1 MKKIILL
8 IFGLIV
14 AFTFSTVAANKPATK
29 KEDPSTQSREII
41 EIAQNLLL
49 QKDRDQAVRLLNK
62 AQITEKN
69 KAMAGEIRSI
79 LKDIGSLFLYDKSQQ
94 EFESSISFKKTD
106 PSKWLAAVERAQKIE
121 PDNTLIMYELI
132 RNQISKRNLNRAKEI
147 LEEFRAKNPFDK
159 NVVLATVFIHLAS
172 NDGKDL
178 TSAKTR
184 LKDLQ
189 LPNHNAIA
197 SYIELLER
205 VLAGNKEKA
214 LAAIA
219 VLKKEDSLNPQ
230 ISYWESRIA
239 GKPKTDDDSI
249 CESFPEHYYR
259 RYYHDLFFCSSAL
272 ENFFKFKDVNP
283 I

>member
-1 MKKIILL
+1 MIKVILL
-8 IFGLIV
+8 VLGLV
-14 AFTFSTVAANKPATK
+14 AAFTFSPVAASKPAVK

-41 EIAQNLLL
+41 EIAQNLVL
-49 QKDRDQAVRLLNK
+49 QKDRDQAVRLLIK
-62 AQITEKN
+62 AQGTEKN
-69 KAMAGEIRSI
+69 KNVSSEIRSI
-79 LKDIGSLFLYDKSQQ
+79 LTDIGSLFLYDKSQQ

-121 PDNTLIMYELI
+121 PDNTLVMYELI
-132 RNQISKRNLNRAKEI
+132 RNHINKKNINRAKEI
-147 LEEFRAKNPFDK
+147 AEEFRAKNPFDK
-159 NVVLATVFIHLAS
+159 NVVLATVFIQLAS

-178 TSAKTR
+178 TPAKTR

-189 LPNHNAIA
+189 LPNYNAIA
-197 SYIELLER
+197 GYIELLER

-230 ISYWESRIA
+230 ISYWESQIA
-239 GKPKTDDDSI
+239 GKTKTDEDPI

-283 I
+283 N